1 MKQEKNIIIPGKHG
15 KPVVADLFYDSQKKD
30 QPIVIFAHGFKGFK
44 DWGPYDIIAKEFV
57 DAGFCFI
64 KFNFSHNGTT
74 LDAPDAFADLEAFGQ
89 NNFTK
94 ELDDFDV
101 IINYIQNDKR
111 SGDLFDSNAVYL
123 AGHSRGGG
131 VAILKAAEDK
141 RVKKLSSWASPIEF
155 SKYITPGQVEI
166 WKQMGVIYVENSRT
180 KQQMPLYYQ
189 LAEDVLNNKQRLDI
203 KNAVQH
209 LSIPFLIVHGT
220 KDETV
225 AYTDALVMHSW
236 NTNATLLPIINA
248 NHSFGAEHPYRKNE
262 LTTDYLTVVHE
273 TIRFFKR

>member
-1 MKQEKNIIIPGKHG
+1 MKQEKNIIIPGKHS
-15 KPVVADLFYDSQKKD
+15 KPVVADLFYDSQKKN
-30 QPIVIFAHGFKGFK
+30 QPVVIFAHGFKGFK
-44 DWGPYDIIAKEFV
+44 DWGPYDIIAKQFV

-101 IINYIQNDKR
+101 IISYIQNDKR
-111 SGDLFDSNAVYL
+111 SGDLFDNNSIYL

-141 RVKKLSSWASPIEF
+141 RVKKISSWASPIEF
-155 SKYITPGQVEI
+155 SKYVTPEQVEI
-166 WKQMGVIYVENSRT
+166 WRQLGVIYVENTRT

-203 KNAVQH
+203 KNAVHH

-220 KDETV
+220 EDETV
-225 AYTDALVMHSW
+225 AYADALVMHSW
-236 NTNATLLPIINA
+236 NTNATLLPIING
-248 NHSFGAEHPYRKNE
+248 NHSFGAEHPYTKNE

-273 TIRFFKR
+273 TIRFFKQ

>member
-1 MKQEKNIIIPGKHG
+1 MQQEKNIIIPGKHG
-15 KPVVADLFYDSQKKD
+15 KPVVADLFYNAEIKN

-57 DAGFCFI
+57 EAGFCFI

-94 ELDDFDV
+94 ELDDFDI
-101 IINYIQNDKR
+101 IINYVQNDKR
-111 SGDLFDSNAVYL
+111 SGDVFDISSIYL

-141 RVKKLSSWASPIEF
+141 RVKKLSSWGSPIEF
-155 SKYITPGQVEI
+155 SKYIAPAQVEI
-166 WKQMGVIYVENSRT
+166 WKKMGVIYVENART

-189 LAEDVLNNKQRLDI
+189 LAEDVLNNHERLNI
-203 KNAVQH
+203 KKAVQY

-225 AYTDALVMHSW
+225 AYADALVMHSW
-236 NTNATLLPIINA
+236 NTNASLLPVVNA
-248 NHSFGAEHPYRKNE
+248 NHSFGAEHPYHKNE
-262 LTTDYLTVVHE
+262 LPNDYLTVVHE
-273 TIRFFKR
+273 TIRFFKQ